1 LNEQKS
7 VQLFVQTGA
16 VAQPGG
22 SEHFVLGQP
31 ATPFAFSRSGRVMRL
46 TVSRRNVIFLVFLRT
61 R

>member
-1 LNEQKS
+1 M
-7 VQLFVQTGA
+7 QLFVQTVA

-31 ATPFAFSRSGRVMRL
+31 ATPFAFPRSGRVMRL
-46 TVSRRNVIFLVFLRT
+46 TVSRRNVSFLVFLRT